1 MKRKLWKQILAVIT
15 GICVIGSTTVGG
27 LSGLPAAAAEAKTY
41 LSFGTPAGTS
51 LTAGWYMGSATYAL
65 QLYKVESTSD
75 TTGTLVDTV
84 TSGSNYFV
92 VAPSVQDKPRA
103 LFYTTGQDATAQL
116 YATITGDNCTI
127 DQNAAN
133 CIWTITG
140 SETEG
145 YTLESAAVKGNYLNH
160 SGDHSSYSGYAEL
173 PVNGTQD
180 RFAITAA
187 GNKQFYITVGEEPEK
202 VTTNYDDYGAD
213 IVNMFNSSDTDNLK
227 DTWVIAG
234 GEAAEGGFAQ
244 TGGARNYGGHF
255 EEYIRWSKAENKT
268 SGLQRYVIN
277 TAQPGLTVKDY
288 NEQFTTL
295 VNNFH
300 PRAVAYLL
308 GKEDL
313 ALSNT
318 DFTTNLKGLIEK
330 VLKVRDNT
338 DGYFVLQLPYA
349 TKDKDTNQKIEA
361 LIEAVDTVLAGFET
375 QKSRIVVVDHY
386 TLTKSDNDFLNNGLQ
401 EDNVT
406 LTEAGHLTLGA
417 QLADATANRKFGTST
432 VFPMTTNEA
441 LWKNLLTLEA
451 PTEYSKVTPTV
462 TAANDKLSVSISEG
476 SGGWQYTLHLANGT
490 VVSGEATDNSFT
502 ISGLPTGQAYVLVIR
517 SADGSTQLT
526 TVKGTVKQ
534 DDKAVKNTPELL
546 TDAQKAIAAKIA
558 DNKPM
563 TWLFM
568 GDSIT
573 HGAAHTHGYDS
584 ISQLLDKYLDSIG
597 RHGDVIINTAVS
609 GSQAY
614 MAGTTFRGTIQH
626 LDERLK
632 QYADAAPDVVSI
644 MLGTNDNESNTEY
657 KKYIEQIIEAIR
669 KVNPNAIIVL
679 RTPTAVTGASQTYV
693 GKDRFYGSK
702 LKEIADAD
710 PAHIIYSDQYTA
722 MNQAMTTYSWIKGRT
737 TPAGYIFGDNNI
749 HPGPVGQLAMLRDFV
764 TDIGIW
770 TEDSPITNLYYRL
783 LEQKESTA
791 APTVSLTN
799 DSDLTVSV
807 TALEALYSNTD
818 LGEVT
823 LAAKSKTSGEVY
835 TVSAN
840 TYANGTDTDPVL
852 SDLPGGEYEVTV
864 SAVAKAT
871 ATRVTFAPVTVTVP
885 DSFLTGD
892 VDGDKEVEVTD
903 ALTALRAAVGLETLT
918 GNAFKAADMNR
929 SGVIEVTDALQIL
942 RMAVG
947 LA

>member
-41 LSFGTPAGTS
+41 LSFGVPAGS
-51 LTAGWYMGSATYAL
+51 GLKAGWYMGSTAYPL
-65 QLYKVESTSD
+65 QLYKVDSTSA
-75 TTGTLVDTV
+75 TTGTLAETV

-92 VAPSVQDKPRA
+92 VAPSVQDNPRA
-103 LFYTTGQDATAQL
+103 LFYTTGQDATAQVN
-116 YATITGDNCTI
+116 ATLSGDSCNI
-127 DQNAAN
+127 AQSAAN

-140 SETEG
+140 NETDG
-145 YTLESAAVKGNYLNH
+145 YTLESATVKGKYLNH
-160 SGDHSSYSGYAEL
+160 SGNHTSYSDYAEL

-180 RFAITAA
+180 LFSITAT
-187 GNKQFYITVGEEPEK
+187 GDKQFYITVGEDPEK
-202 VTTNYDDYGAD
+202 VTTDYDDYGAD
-213 IVNMFNSSDTDNLK
+213 IVNMFNSSDADNLK

-255 EEYIRWSKAENKT
+255 EEYIRWSKTAGDQK
-268 SGLQRYVIN
+268 SSSLQRYVIN
-277 TAQPGLTVKDY
+277 TAQPGLSVKEY
-288 NEQFTTL
+288 NEQFTAL
-295 VNNFH
+295 VDNFH

-313 ALSNT
+313 ALSNA
-318 DFTTNLKGLIEK
+318 DFTSNLKSLIEK

-349 TKDKDTNQKIEA
+349 TKDDETNQKIET
-361 LIEAVDTVLAGFET
+361 LIKAVDTVLAGLEA
-375 QKSRIVVVDHY
+375 QKNRIVVVDHY
-386 TLTKSDNDFLNNGLQ
+386 TLTKSDNDFLTNGLQ
-401 EDNVT
+401 KDGIT

-417 QLADATANRKFGTST
+417 QLANATANRKFGASA
-432 VFPMTTNEA
+432 VFPMTSDAA
-441 LWKNLLTLEA
+441 LWKNLPTLEA
-451 PTEYSKVTPTV
+451 PTVYSEVTPTV
-462 TAANDKLSVSISEG
+462 TATNDALNVSISEG

-490 VVSGEATDNSFT
+490 VVSGEAAENSFT
-502 ISGLPTGQAYVLVIR
+502 VSGLPTGQAYILIIR

-526 TVKGTVKQ
+526 TVKGAVKQ
-534 DDKAVKNTPELL
+534 GDNAVKNTPELL
-546 TDAQKAIAAKIA
+546 TGAQKAIADKIA

-573 HGAAHTHGYDS
+573 HGAAWTHGYDS

-609 GSQAY
+609 GSKAY
-614 MAGTTFRGTIQH
+614 ESGGFRGTIQH
-626 LDERLK
+626 LDERLN
-632 QYADAAPDVVSI
+632 QYKDAAPDVVAI
-644 MLGTNDNESNTEY
+644 MLGTNDGESAADYN
-657 KKYIEQIIEAIR
+657 KYITQIIEAIR
-669 KVNPNAIIVL
+669 KVNANAIIVL
-679 RTPTAVTGASQTYV
+679 RTPTAAIGGDYVNKGSQ
-693 GKDRFYGSK
+693 YGPELKK
-702 LKEIADAD
+702 LAEAD
-710 PAHIIYSDQYTA
+710 PAHIIYSDQHSE

-783 LEQKESTA
+783 LTAESSKA
-791 APTVSLTN
+791 APAVSLTN
-799 DSDLTVSV
+799 GSALTVSV
-807 TALEALYSNTD
+807 TALEALYGNTD

-823 LAAKSKTSGEVY
+823 LAAKSATSGEVY

-840 TYANGTDTDPVL
+840 TYANGADADPVL

-864 SAVAKAT
+864 SAVAKEA

-885 DSFLTGD
+885 DSFLPGD
-892 VDGDKEVEVTD
+892 VNGDKEVAVPD
-903 ALTALRAAVGLETLT
+903 ALKALRAAVGLETLT
-918 GNAFKAADMNR
+918 GNAFKAADMNH
-929 SGVIEVTDALQIL
+929 SGVIEVTDALEIL